1 VSLRIL
7 VVDDSPVMRKMVIRV
22 LGMSGL
28 PVERVHESGHG
39 GEALDVLAREPG
51 INLGLFDVNMPILN
65 GEELVMLVRA
75 EPKTAG
81 LPVVMVSTEGSAER
95 IERLKRLGA
104 AFVRKPFGPE
114 TLLDAII
121 EATTGAA

>member
-7 VVDDSPVMRKMVIRV
+7 VVDDSPVMRKMVIRT
-22 LGMSGL
+22 LNMSGL
-28 PVERVHESGHG
+28 PIEAVHEACEGR
-39 GEALDVLAREPG
+39 EALDVLAREEG
-51 INLGLFDVNMPILN
+51 INLGLFDVNMPVLN

-75 EPKTAG
+75 EPKTAD

-104 AFVRKPFGPE
+104 AFIRKPFGPE
-114 TLLDAII
+114 ALLDAII
-121 EATTGAA
+121 SATGG

>member
-1 VSLRIL
+1 MSLNVL

-28 PVERVHESGHG
+28 PIESVHEACQGR
-39 GEALDVLAREPG
+39 EALDVLAREGG

-65 GEELVMLVRA
+65 GEELVMLIRA
-75 EPKTAG
+75 QPETAA
-81 LPVVMVSTEGSAER
+81 LPVVMVSTEGSVER

-104 AFVRKPFGPE
+104 AFIRKPFGPE
-114 TLLDAII
+114 ALLDAII
-121 EATTGAA
+121 SATGG

>member
-1 VSLRIL
+1 MSLRIL
-7 VVDDSPVMRKMVIRV
+7 VVDDSPVMRKMVIRT

-28 PVERVHESGHG
+28 PIEAIHEACQGR
-39 GEALDVLAREPG
+39 EALDVLAREDG
-51 INLGLFDVNMPILN
+51 INLGLFDVNMPVLN

-75 EPKTAG
+75 EPKTAD

-104 AFVRKPFGPE
+104 AFIRKPFGPE
-114 TLLDAII
+114 ALLDAII
-121 EATTGAA
+121 SATGG

>member
-7 VVDDSPVMRKMVIRV
+7 VVDDSPVMRKMVIRT

-28 PVERVHESGHG
+28 PIEAVHEACQGR
-39 GEALDVLAREPG
+39 EALDVLAREDG
-51 INLGLFDVNMPILN
+51 INLGLFDVNMPVLN

-75 EPKTAG
+75 EPKTAD

-104 AFVRKPFGPE
+104 AFIRKPFGPE
-114 TLLDAII
+114 ALLDAII
-121 EATTGAA
+121 SATGG

>member
-1 VSLRIL
+1 MSLRIL
-7 VVDDSPVMRKMVIRV
+7 VVDDSPVMRKMVIRT
-22 LGMSGL
+22 LNMSGL
-28 PVERVHESGHG
+28 PIEAVHEATQGR
-39 GEALDVLAREPG
+39 EALDVLAREEG
-51 INLGLFDVNMPILN
+51 INLGLFDVNMPVLN

-114 TLLDAII
+114 ALLDAII
-121 EATTGAA
+121 SATGG

>member
-1 VSLRIL
+1 MSLRIL
-7 VVDDSPVMRKMVIRV
+7 VVDDSPVMRKMVIRT
-22 LGMSGL
+22 LNMSGL
-28 PVERVHESGHG
+28 PIEAVHEATQGR
-39 GEALDVLAREPG
+39 EALDVLAREEG
-51 INLGLFDVNMPILN
+51 INLGLFDVNMPVLN

-75 EPKTAG
+75 EPKTAA

-114 TLLDAII
+114 ALLDAII
-121 EATTGAA
+121 SATGG

>member
-7 VVDDSPVMRKMVIRV
+7 VVDDSPVMRKMVIRT
-22 LGMSGL
+22 LNMSGL
-28 PVERVHESGHG
+28 PIEAVHEATQGR
-39 GEALDVLAREPG
+39 EALDVLAREEG
-51 INLGLFDVNMPILN
+51 INLGLFDVNMPVLN

-75 EPKTAG
+75 EPKTAA

-114 TLLDAII
+114 ALLDAII
-121 EATTGAA
+121 SATGG

>member
-1 VSLRIL
+1 MSLRIL

-28 PVERVHESGHG
+28 PIEAVHEACQGR
-39 GEALDVLAREPG
+39 EALDVLAREEN
-51 INLGLFDVNMPILN
+51 INLGLFDVNMPVLN

-75 EPKTAG
+75 EPKTAD

-95 IERLKRLGA
+95 IDRLKRLGA

-114 TLLDAII
+114 SLLDAII
-121 EATTGAA
+121 SATGA

>member
-7 VVDDSPVMRKMVIRV
+7 VVDDSPVMRKMVIRT
-22 LGMSGL
+22 LNMSGL
-28 PVERVHESGHG
+28 PIEAVHEATQGR
-39 GEALDVLAREPG
+39 EALDVLAREEG
-51 INLGLFDVNMPILN
+51 INLGLFDVNMPVLN

-114 TLLDAII
+114 ALLDAII
-121 EATTGAA
+121 SATGG

>member
-1 VSLRIL
+1 
-7 VVDDSPVMRKMVIRV
+7 MRKMVIRV

-28 PVERVHESGHG
+28 PIEAVHEACQGR
-39 GEALDVLAREPG
+39 EALDVLAREEN
-51 INLGLFDVNMPILN
+51 INLGLFDVNMPVLN

-75 EPKTAG
+75 EPKTAD

-95 IERLKRLGA
+95 IDRLKRLGA

-114 TLLDAII
+114 SLLDAII
-121 EATTGAA
+121 SATGA

>member
-1 VSLRIL
+1 MSLRIL

-28 PVERVHESGHG
+28 PIEAVHEACQGR
-39 GEALDVLAREPG
+39 EALDVLAREEN
-51 INLGLFDVNMPILN
+51 INLGLFDVNMPVLN

-75 EPKTAG
+75 EPKTAD

-114 TLLDAII
+114 ALLDAII
-121 EATTGAA
+121 SATGA

>member
-1 VSLRIL
+1 MSLRIL
-7 VVDDSPVMRKMVIRV
+7 VVDDSPVMRKMVIRT

-28 PVERVHESGHG
+28 PIEAVHEACQGR
-39 GEALDVLAREPG
+39 EALDVLAREEG
-51 INLGLFDVNMPILN
+51 INLGLFDVNMPVLN

-75 EPKTAG
+75 EPKTAD

-104 AFVRKPFGPE
+104 SFIRKPFGPE
-114 TLLDAII
+114 ALLDAII
-121 EATTGAA
+121 SATGG